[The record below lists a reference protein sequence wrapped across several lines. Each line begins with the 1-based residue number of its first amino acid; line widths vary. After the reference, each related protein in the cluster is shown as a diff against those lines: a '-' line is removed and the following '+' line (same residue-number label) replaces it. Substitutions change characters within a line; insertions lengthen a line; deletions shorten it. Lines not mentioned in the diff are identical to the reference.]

1 MSFTSAEFIVCSLV
15 QTPMCWKWK
24 ENSISI
30 SSSTG
35 HICISLS
42 MYTCVG
48 VNQCR
53 CYYDNSEMQLQ
64 TGISHETLFTLP
76 VSFPSCACAELMS
89 GHKSYNIPF
98 SCGWL
103 SPLTNLPFTGNQ
115 QMALLILLVFKYK
128 QLPGPAQ
135 ESVRLCLH
143 LSHSTMQ
150 GLDLIQEV
158 ESPI

>member
-1 MSFTSAEFIVCSLV
+1 
-15 QTPMCWKWK
+15 
-24 ENSISI
+24 
-30 SSSTG
+30 
-35 HICISLS
+35 

-64 TGISHETLFTLP
+64 TGISHETLCTLP

-98 SCGWL
+98 PCGWL

-115 QMALLILLVFKYK
+115 QLALLILLVFKYK

-135 ESVRLCLH
+135 ESV
-143 LSHSTMQ
+143 
-150 GLDLIQEV
+150 
-158 ESPI
+158 

>member
-1 MSFTSAEFIVCSLV
+1 MTFTSAEFIVCSLV

-64 TGISHETLFTLP
+64 TGISHETLCTLP

-98 SCGWL
+98 PCGWL
-103 SPLTNLPFTGNQ
+103 IYHLQATSSWLYSFCSYLNTNNCLAQHRRVCDCVCICHTAPCRGLT
-115 QMALLILLVFKYK
+115 
-128 QLPGPAQ
+128 
-135 ESVRLCLH
+135 
-143 LSHSTMQ
+143 
-150 GLDLIQEV
+150 
-158 ESPI
+158 